1 MFEIIFAII
10 ILLCGI
16 GMCLPLSI
24 MYWKDLTAQWKDR
37 TKVLEGIAKVD
48 AEAPDMEEAQ
58 DVSENT

>member
-10 ILLCGI
+10 ILLCGF

-24 MYWKDLTAQWKDR
+24 MYWKDLIAQWRDR
-37 TKVLEGIAKVD
+37 KKVLEGIAKVD

-58 DVSENT
+58 EVTE